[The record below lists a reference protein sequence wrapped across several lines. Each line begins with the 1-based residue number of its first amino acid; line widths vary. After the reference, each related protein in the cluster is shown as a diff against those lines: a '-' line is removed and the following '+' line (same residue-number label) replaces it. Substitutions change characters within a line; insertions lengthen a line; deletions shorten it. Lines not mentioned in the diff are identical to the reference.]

1 MSTSSSIKN
10 YTLVK
15 DLKKDY
21 GDKNCASKSFDCS
34 PYVLLDKKA
43 GDVLKGQLYDPTRV
57 EIFYNGGIFTVD
69 KTYFKEFQS
78 GSITPTTNKKLYIGI
93 GISVLAIGIISYFV
107 IKNK

>member
-1 MSTSSSIKN
+1 MKLTLIKDIK
-10 YTLVK
+10 LER
-15 DLKKDY
+15 
-21 GDKNCASKSFDCS
+21 GDKNCLTKTFDCS
-34 PYVLLDKKA
+34 PYVLLDKKV
-43 GDVLKGQLYDPTRV
+43 GETVDGTLIDSSRVQLIYSGTTFV
-57 EIFYNGGIFTVD
+57 ID